1 MRAYVD
7 KDNCVACKHCVSVC
21 PSAYFMD
28 NDGKATAINDN
39 IPENE
44 KNKATR
50 GRDECPV
57 SAINLKDN

>member
-21 PSAYFMD
+21 PSVYFMD
-28 NDGKATAINDN
+28 NDGKATTINDN

-50 GRDECPV
+50 SRDECPV
-57 SAINLKDN
+57 SAINLKDS